1 MGESYFMEGRDK
13 MEALIKNAM
22 NQVPEGAIIF
32 KESDIASYIGLVLR
46 GRVEINSRGS
56 KVVAGAGTF
65 IGVSDIVAGRYQ
77 ATYKAIDGA
86 IVYVFEISKFD
97 DLKKAVAANKDY
109 GGFLIA
115 SQARYIKEL
124 DRIREELA
132 SQGEQMLEFINDT
145 YKEFVTFSVRSGY
158 PILDI
163 PQIQEL
169 MPVSSLIKDKQDAIE
184 YYVASSELPLDL
196 YKSFYSNNKI
206 SVYAARQQVDVV
218 NALVS
223 ECNQMACLLVE
234 ALSCLYSEDEGCLL
248 RQIIQLIKDLSE
260 DKNSKESIS
269 HLFDRCIEKI
279 NVIESV
285 LSKNT
290 GFETE
295 VDHEFLENAYYKVLS
310 GNFTSEEVENVEEE
324 QVNINAETVM
334 QDVRDSLN
342 QILKYAGE
350 ADDFGREFSGLID
363 EFIRLE
369 DKSSTED
376 NARKI
381 RRRLSDGFY
390 KIYEKVFKI
399 AYQKN
404 ETNQVINMF
413 LNFGFIDERLLTT
426 EQIMDLYT
434 IQFDTANSGPCRV
447 YTIREWLTQ
456 IYEQKKDP
464 SKSEF
469 DMDYYEDLRERRKLE
484 KFSDKQI
491 AELSQDRELKLEY
504 EIKNMFRY
512 NTRIASGRISTFVP
526 FLYQE
531 VFYSRVKKAFHS
543 AREINA
549 AVNRLLAVD
558 YSIFYRERMYSDEAN
573 GIKKEYIMEEVFPDI
588 ILLPVCGAKGVMWQ
602 EISGRKRNTPGR
614 FLIPV
619 LTEENLENMLL
630 ELFGR
635 FRWELCRTIQGTA
648 WNNIQYPSL
657 TSEYVDYIQFYH
669 KNRDLSTEKK
679 EKLKSQIARGRGN
692 TREIFLI
699 DYIAWVT
706 REYRGE
712 IRLNKV
718 ARGLIATYVPFP
730 QEIREKVTAQP
741 IFKDALARFERE
753 RQRKV
758 RELELRIRALEK
770 DRIQVPDVV
779 LDTLAFYKDR

>member
-1 MGESYFMEGRDK
+1 MEGRDR

-65 IGVSDIVAGRYQ
+65 IGVSDIIVGRYQ

-97 DLKKAVAANKDY
+97 DLKKAVSANKDY

-158 PILDI
+158 PIQDI

-169 MPVSSLIKDKQDAIE
+169 MPVSSLITDKREAIE

-196 YKSFYSNNKI
+196 FKSFYSNSKI
-206 SVYAARQQVDVV
+206 SVYAARMQVEVV
-218 NALVS
+218 NVLVS
-223 ECNQMACLLVE
+223 ECNEMACFLVE
-234 ALSCLYSEDEGCLL
+234 ALGCLYSEDDGCLL

-260 DKNSKESIS
+260 DKAAKDSIS
-269 HLFDRCIEKI
+269 HLFDRCVEKI
-279 NVIESV
+279 NAIESV
-285 LSKNT
+285 LNKNT
-290 GFETE
+290 GYETD
-295 VDHEFLENAYYKVLS
+295 VDHEYLENAYYKVLS
-310 GNFTSEEVENVEEE
+310 GNFSRENEEAAENVQASLNEDA
-324 QVNINAETVM
+324 IM

-342 QILKYAGE
+342 KILKYAGE
-350 ADDFGREFSGLID
+350 PEDAAREFRGWME

-369 DKSSTED
+369 DKSTTD
-376 NARKI
+376 DDARKI
-381 RRRLSDGFY
+381 RRRLSDAFY

-404 ETNQVINMF
+404 ETDHVINMF
-413 LNFGFIDERLLTT
+413 LNFGFLDERLLTT
-426 EQIMDLYT
+426 EQIVDLYS
-434 IQFDTANSGPCRV
+434 IQFDTAKSAPCHV

-456 IYEQKKDP
+456 VYEQKKDP

-469 DMDYYEDLRERRKLE
+469 DLDYYEDLRERKKLE
-484 KFSDKQI
+484 KYSDKRV
-491 AELSQDRELKLEY
+491 AELSQDGELKLQY

-512 NTRIASGRISTFVP
+512 NTRIASGRITTFVP

-531 VFYSRVKKAFHS
+531 VFYSRVTKSYHS

-549 AVNRLLAVD
+549 AVNRLMAVD
-558 YSIFYRERMYSDEAN
+558 YSIFYRERVYSDEAN

-588 ILLPVCGAKGVMWQ
+588 ILLPVCGTKGVMWQ

-614 FLIPV
+614 FLLPI

-669 KNRDLSTEKK
+669 KNRDLSSEKK

-718 ARGLIATYVPFP
+718 ARALLATYIPFP

-741 IFKDALARFERE
+741 IFKDALSRFERE
-753 RQRKV
+753 RLRKT
-758 RELELRIRALEK
+758 RELEMRIRALEK
-770 DRIQVPDVV
+770 DRVEVPDVIM
-779 LDTLAFYKDR
+779 DTLTFYKDR